1 MRYQVIDVY
10 HKHNLKHYIAKCLKP
25 HSPQFIIVQSPRIL
39 CLDLDILD
47 VSDDNQH
54 ASSAMGEH
62 IGMKVLSHFDS
73 FDKTYMS
80 RH

>member
-10 HKHNLKHYIAKCLKP
+10 HKHNLKHYIAKCLQP
-25 HSPQFIIVQSPRIL
+25 HSPQFIVIQSPRIL

-47 VSDDNQH
+47 VSEDHQH

-62 IGMKVLSHFDS
+62 IGLKVLTHFDS

-80 RH
+80 RN

>member
-10 HKHNLKHYIAKCLKP
+10 HKHNLKHYIAKCLEP
-25 HSPQFIIVQSPRIL
+25 HSPQFIIVQSPQTL
-39 CLDLDILD
+39 CLGLDILD
-47 VSDDNQH
+47 VSADHQQ
-54 ASSAMGEH
+54 ASSAMGER
-62 IGMKVLSHFDS
+62 IGLKVLSQFDS